1 MQYKG
6 LSAIQG
12 SLIVAEGVHNPVYG
26 EIVDIDPYKKTG
38 RVVRIHGDKV
48 VIQVFEGTHNMSLEN
63 TKTRFTGKPL
73 QLGLSPDILGRVF
86 DGLGRPIDSL
96 GPIIG
101 ELARD
106 INGSAINPVA
116 REYPRSFIQT
126 GISAIDGLITL
137 IRGQKLPIFSGDGL
151 PHNRIAAQILRQSAL
166 GGSNTDIELSSF
178 SHKHSESN
186 PLESRSYERE
196 PFAIVF
202 GAMGVQQDTAEYFRN
217 VLTEAAG
224 MDRVSMFI
232 NIAKD
237 PVVERIA
244 TPRAALTAA
253 EYLAYDLGMHVLVI
267 LTDMTAYA
275 EALRELSSSQGEIP
289 SRKGY
294 PGYLYS
300 ELSSIFERAG
310 ILRGKQGSIT
320 QIPILSM
327 PGDDITHPIPDLTG
341 FITEGQIVLDRGL
354 FQKGIYP
361 PIRVL
366 PSLSRL
372 MKDGIGEGYTRA
384 DHPDLANQ
392 LFASYARVE
401 EVRALARVIGEEE
414 LNETDQKFMKYGEA
428 FENQFLNQPEY
439 DNRSVTETLDLAWEL
454 LEILPKSQLTRIR
467 AEVLEKYGSR

>member
-1 MQYKG
+1 MYYKG

-12 SLIVAEGVHNPVYG
+12 SLIVVEGVQNPENG
-26 EIVDIDPYKKTG
+26 EVVVIEPGNKTG
-38 RVVRIHGDKV
+38 RVIRIDGDMA
-48 VIQVFEGTHNMSLEN
+48 VIQVFEGTQHMSLEN
-63 TKTRFTGKPL
+63 TSTRFTGKPL
-73 QLGLSPDILGRVF
+73 QLRLSPDILGRVF
-86 DGLGRPIDSL
+86 DGLGRPIDGL
-96 GPIIG
+96 GPVDG
-101 ELARD
+101 TDFRD
-106 INGSAINPVA
+106 INGSAINPVV

-126 GISAIDGLITL
+126 GISAIDGLMTL

-151 PHNRIAAQILRQSAL
+151 PHNRIAAQILRQAAL
-166 GGSNTDIELSSF
+166 GGINTNTDLSST
-178 SHKHSESN
+178 SD
-186 PLESRSYERE
+186 
-196 PFAIVF
+196 FAIVF
-202 GAMGVQQDTAEYFRN
+202 GAMGIQHDTAKYFQN
-217 VLTEAAG
+217 VLTETAG

-232 NIAKD
+232 NEAKD

-244 TPRAALTAA
+244 TPRAALTVA

-300 ELSSIFERAG
+300 ELSFVFERAG
-310 ILRGKQGSIT
+310 IIRGKSGSIT

-361 PIRVL
+361 PIRIL

-372 MKDGIGEGYTRA
+372 MKDGIGEGYTRS
-384 DHPDLANQ
+384 DHPNLANQ
-392 LFASYARVE
+392 LFASYAKVE

-414 LNETDQKFMKYGEA
+414 LNEVDQRYMQYGEA
-428 FENQFLNQPEY
+428 FEKRFLNQSEY
-439 DNRSVTETLDLAWEL
+439 DNRSITETLDQAWEL
-454 LEILPKSQLTRIR
+454 LEILPKSELTRI
-467 AEVLEKYGSR
+467 E

>member
-1 MQYKG
+1 MYYKG

-12 SLIVAEGVHNPVYG
+12 SLIVVEGVQNPENG
-26 EIVDIDPYKKTG
+26 EVVVIEPGNKTG
-38 RVVRIHGDKV
+38 RVIRIDGDMA
-48 VIQVFEGTHNMSLEN
+48 VIQVFEGTQHMSLEN
-63 TKTRFTGKPL
+63 TTTRFTGKPL
-73 QLGLSPDILGRVF
+73 QLRLSPNILGRVF
-86 DGLGRPIDSL
+86 DGLGRPIDGL
-96 GPIIG
+96 GPVDG
-101 ELARD
+101 ADFRD

-126 GISAIDGLITL
+126 GISAIDGLMTL

-151 PHNRIAAQILRQSAL
+151 PHNRIAAQILRQATL
-166 GGSNTDIELSSF
+166 GGVNTNTDLSST
-178 SHKHSESN
+178 SD
-186 PLESRSYERE
+186 
-196 PFAIVF
+196 FAIVF
-202 GAMGVQQDTAEYFRN
+202 GAMGIQHDTAKYFQN
-217 VLTEAAG
+217 ALTETAG

-232 NIAKD
+232 NEAKD

-267 LTDMTAYA
+267 LADMTAYA

-300 ELSSIFERAG
+300 ELSSVFERAG
-310 ILRGKQGSIT
+310 IIRGKPGSIT

-354 FQKGIYP
+354 FQKGVYP
-361 PIRVL
+361 PIRIL

-372 MKDGIGEGYTRA
+372 MKDGIGEGYTRS
-384 DHPDLANQ
+384 DHPNLANQ

-414 LNETDQKFMKYGEA
+414 LNQVDQRYMQYGEA
-428 FENQFLNQPEY
+428 FERRFLNQSEY
-439 DNRSVTETLDLAWEL
+439 DNRSITKTLDLAWEL
-454 LEILPKSQLTRIR
+454 LEILPQSELTRI
-467 AEVLEKYGSR
+467 

>member
-1 MQYKG
+1 MKKRNQKKFQKGNPMQYKG

-12 SLIVAEGVHNPVYG
+12 SLIVIEGVHNPVNG
-26 EIVDIDPYKKTG
+26 EIVTIEPDLRRNHHSKIG
-38 RVVRIHGDKV
+38 RVVRIDGDRA
-48 VIQVFEGTHNMSLEN
+48 VIQVFEGTHNMSLKN
-63 TKTRFTGKPL
+63 TTTHFTGKPL
-73 QLGLSPDILGRVF
+73 QLRLSPDILGRIF

-96 GPIIG
+96 GPVTPEYI
-101 ELARD
+101 RD

-126 GISAIDGLITL
+126 GISAIDGLMTL

-166 GGSNTDIELSSF
+166 GDID
-178 SHKHSESN
+178 
-186 PLESRSYERE
+186 E

-202 GAMGVQQDTAEYFRN
+202 GAMGVQHDTAEYFRN
-217 VLTEAAG
+217 TLTETAG
-224 MDRVSMFI
+224 MDRVTMFI
-232 NIAKD
+232 NVAKD

-310 ILRGKQGSIT
+310 IVRGKQGSIT

-372 MKDGIGEGYTRA
+372 MKDGIGDGYTRS

-401 EVRALARVIGEEE
+401 EVRALTRVIGEDE
-414 LNETDQKFMKYGEA
+414 LNETDQKFMQYGEA
-428 FENQFLNQPEY
+428 FESRFLNQSEY

-467 AEVLEKYGSR
+467 TEVLEKYGPR

>member
-12 SLIVAEGVHNPVYG
+12 SLMVVEGVKNPVSG
-26 EIVDIDPYKKTG
+26 EIVSIECDSYPNKKTG
-38 RVVRIHGDKV
+38 RVVQIDGDRT
-48 VIQVFEGTHNMSLEN
+48 VIQVFEGTYNMSLEN
-63 TKTRFTGKPL
+63 TVTQFTGHPL
-73 QLGLSPDILGRVF
+73 QLRLSADILGRVF
-86 DGLGRPIDSL
+86 DGMGRPIDGL
-96 GPIIG
+96 GPV
-101 ELARD
+101 LAEHMRD

-126 GISAIDGLITL
+126 GMSAIDGLMTL

-151 PHNRIAAQILRQSAL
+151 PHDRIAAQILRQATVTSDKR
-166 GGSNTDIELSSF
+166 GSTAGEGS
-178 SHKHSESN
+178 
-186 PLESRSYERE
+186 
-196 PFAIVF
+196 FAIVF
-202 GAMGVQQDTAEYFRN
+202 GAMGIQHDVASYFRRT
-217 VLTEAAG
+217 LTEIGG
-224 MDRVSMFI
+224 MDRVTMFL
-232 NIAKD
+232 NVAND

-275 EALRELSSSQGEIP
+275 EALREISSSQGEIP

-310 ILRGKQGSIT
+310 IVKGRSGSVT

-361 PIRVL
+361 PIRIL

-372 MKDGIGEGYTRA
+372 MKDSIGEGYTRD

-392 LFASYARVE
+392 LFALYARVE
-401 EVRALARVIGEEE
+401 EVRALARVIGEDE
-414 LNETDQKFMKYGEA
+414 LNEVDQKFIQYGEA
-428 FENQFLNQPEY
+428 FEGKFLNQSEY
-439 DNRSVTETLDLAWEL
+439 DNRSIEETLDLAWEL
-454 LEILPKSQLTRIR
+454 LKILPKSQLNRLES
-467 AEVLEKYGSR
+467 EVLEKYGAR